1 MKHVFSSRQSKNI
14 QSGLVLPDS
23 SYLMAFSQV
32 YSVSGMLIEVQ
43 SLVLVFSR
51 RIVGLLNGVLNI
63 IQQLVEVTALQTTI
77 GMGVVAFLS
86 RGLIGGITKAIYST
100 MIRDA
105 GVLTGVN
112 LDKKKIT
119 LFNCRVYQSC
129 LHVFNIVVLI
139 WNTVNSSTKKCK

>member
-23 SYLMAFSQV
+23 SYLMAFPQEH
-32 YSVSGMLIEVQ
+32 SVSGMLIEVQ

-51 RIVGLLNGVLNI
+51 RIVVLLNGVLNI

-77 GMGVVAFLS
+77 GMAVVEFLS
-86 RGLIGGITKAIYST
+86 KGLIGGITKAIYT
-100 MIRDA
+100 AMIRDA

-112 LDKKKIT
+112 LDKKLLDLIVE
-119 LFNCRVYQSC
+119 FIN
-129 LHVFNIVVLI
+129 HVFMYL
-139 WNTVNSSTKKCK
+139 TLSC

>member
-14 QSGLVLPDS
+14 QSGMVLPDS
-23 SYLMAFSQV
+23 SYLMAFPQDH
-32 YSVSGMLIEVQ
+32 SVSGMLIEVQ

-51 RIVGLLNGVLNI
+51 RIVVLLNGVLYI

-77 GMGVVAFLS
+77 GMAVVAFLS
-86 RGLIGGITKAIYST
+86 KGLIGGITKAIYST

-112 LDKKKIT
+112 LDKKLLDLIVE
-119 LFNCRVYQSC
+119 FIN
-129 LHVFNIVVLI
+129 HVFMYL
-139 WNTVNSSTKKCK
+139 TLLC

>member
-1 MKHVFSSRQSKNI
+1 MKHVFWSRQSKNI
-14 QSGLVLPDS
+14 QLGLVLPYS
-23 SYLMAFSQV
+23 SYLMAFPQV
-32 YSVSGMLIEVQ
+32 HSVSGMLIEVQ

-51 RIVGLLNGVLNI
+51 RIVVLLNGVLNI

-86 RGLIGGITKAIYST
+86 KGLIGGITKAIYST

-112 LDKKKIT
+112 LDKKLLYLIVECI
-119 LFNCRVYQSC
+119 N
-129 LHVFNIVVLI
+129 HVFMYL
-139 WNTVNSSTKKCK
+139 TLLC

>member
-32 YSVSGMLIEVQ
+32 HSVSGMLIEVQ

-86 RGLIGGITKAIYST
+86 KGLIGGITKAIYST

-112 LDKKKIT
+112 LDKKLLYLIVECI
-119 LFNCRVYQSC
+119 N
-129 LHVFNIVVLI
+129 HVFMYL
-139 WNTVNSSTKKCK
+139 TLLC

>member
-32 YSVSGMLIEVQ
+32 HSVSGMLIEVK

-63 IQQLVEVTALQTTI
+63 IQLLVEVTALQTTI

-112 LDKKKIT
+112 LDKKIT

-139 WNTVNSSTKKCK
+139 GNTVNSSTKNCK